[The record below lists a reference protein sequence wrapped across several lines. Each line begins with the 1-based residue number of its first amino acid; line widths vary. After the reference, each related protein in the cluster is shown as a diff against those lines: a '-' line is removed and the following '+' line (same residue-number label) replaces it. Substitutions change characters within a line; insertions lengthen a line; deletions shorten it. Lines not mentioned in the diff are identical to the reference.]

1 MLSIWFL
8 AITFF
13 CQILLGREGEAPS
26 RCPVLPGLV
35 RFHRGTGFRTN
46 RPSPSVAPGGG
57 HLLPPPARSR
67 QRRRTGPAPG
77 AALLPRAAFPSSPRL
92 CNPRL
97 LSSNSSAGERKHTV
111 RFIKTQLPWLQ
122 QKCIHYTGLSSAPM
136 QRREGMAHFRRII
149 YFLLSNK
156 HYDLIQRNRV
166 ILCNNKTQQKL
177 IIKTTP

>member
-13 CQILLGREGEAPS
+13 WQILLGREGEAPS
-26 RCPVLPGLV
+26 RCPALPGLV

-57 HLLPPPARSR
+57 TPPAS
-67 QRRRTGPAPG
+67 PG
-77 AALLPRAAFPSSPRL
+77 ALPAAPPHRTRTRRCPSPEGRVPQLTAAMQPSS
-92 CNPRL
+92 
-97 LSSNSSAGERKHTV
+97 A
-111 RFIKTQLPWLQ
+111 QLQ
-122 QKCIHYTGLSSAPM
+122 QFCWRTKTHGQIYQNTIAVAAAEMHSLHGTVLGPM